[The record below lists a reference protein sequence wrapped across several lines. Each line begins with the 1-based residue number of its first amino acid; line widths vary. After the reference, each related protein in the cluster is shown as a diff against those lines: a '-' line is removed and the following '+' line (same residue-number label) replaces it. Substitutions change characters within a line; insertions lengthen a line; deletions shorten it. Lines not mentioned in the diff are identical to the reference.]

1 MLTLLVEPRKTL
13 QTFLD
18 DIRQIR
24 NSITVQ
30 KTLSSAQIQLL
41 DNYYAQIARPVQR
54 AFEEG
59 ERASIRPDSW
69 RWMPANCIPSGKRRR
84 KWIGSPVGICLRSVT
99 PLKSRPSAR
108 RVPRTTR
115 AAHFRCAM
123 GAVGVMVIAIV
134 AGLLAGDQQQTAAC
148 NRSAAEAAPPQEM
161 RETPSSRETLT
172 RMGVTGTRIISA
184 RPLTATTPA

>member
-24 NSITVQ
+24 NNITVQ

-59 ERASIRPDSW
+59 RTRVNPAGFMAVDASELHTFWEKAQKMDRVTGGDLFEVRDTIEKLTQRA
-69 RWMPANCIPSGKRRR
+69 
-84 KWIGSPVGICLRSVT
+84 
-99 PLKSRPSAR
+99 
-108 RVPRTTR
+108 PRTPEQR
-115 AAHFRCAM
+115 EQLIS
-123 GAVGVMVIAIV
+123 GALWGR
-134 AGLLAGDQQQTAAC
+134 LA
-148 NRSAAEAAPPQEM
+148 
-161 RETPSSRETLT
+161 LW
-172 RMGVTGTRIISA
+172 
-184 RPLTATTPA
+184 

>member
-24 NSITVQ
+24 NNITVQ

-59 ERASIRPDSW
+59 ERASIRRDSW
-69 RWMPANCIPSGKRRR
+69 R
-84 KWIGSPVGICLRSVT
+84 
-99 PLKSRPSAR
+99 
-108 RVPRTTR
+108 
-115 AAHFRCAM
+115 
-123 GAVGVMVIAIV
+123 
-134 AGLLAGDQQQTAAC
+134 
-148 NRSAAEAAPPQEM
+148 
-161 RETPSSRETLT
+161 
-172 RMGVTGTRIISA
+172 
-184 RPLTATTPA
+184 

>member
-24 NSITVQ
+24 NNITVQ

-59 ERASIRPDSW
+59 RTRVNPAGFMAVDASELHTFWEKAQKMDRVTGGDLFEVRDTIEKPTQRA
-69 RWMPANCIPSGKRRR
+69 
-84 KWIGSPVGICLRSVT
+84 
-99 PLKSRPSAR
+99 
-108 RVPRTTR
+108 PRTPNSASSSFPVR
-115 AAHFRCAM
+115 YGGGWRYGDCHR
-123 GAVGVMVIAIV
+123 GGR
-134 AGLLAGDQQQTAAC
+134 LLAGDQQ
-148 NRSAAEAAPPQEM
+148 
-161 RETPSSRETLT
+161 
-172 RMGVTGTRIISA
+172 
-184 RPLTATTPA
+184 

>member
-1 MLTLLVEPRKTL
+1 MRLNNHLKTLFNADRVRRWLKLGEINDVLSGMMFSELAQMLVDKKEFSRYYASLFSDPSMLTLLVEPRKTL

-59 ERASIRPDSW
+59 RTRVNPAGFMAVDASELHTFW
-69 RWMPANCIPSGKRRR
+69 EKAQ
-84 KWIGSPVGICLRSVT
+84 KWIGSPVGICLKSVT

-108 RVPRTTR
+108 RVRQNNASSSFPVRYGGR
-115 AAHFRCAM
+115 
-123 GAVGVMVIAIV
+123 
-134 AGLLAGDQQQTAAC
+134 LA
-148 NRSAAEAAPPQEM
+148 SW
-161 RETPSSRETLT
+161 
-172 RMGVTGTRIISA
+172 
-184 RPLTATTPA
+184 